1 MIAQVAKIWHLHGFF
16 HSPASDLRKDDLVFV
31 FSEKEIETLAET
43 HDLCIGGDSIE
54 MLQATSAVLRVIP
67 FVKVYYTL

>member
-1 MIAQVAKIWHLHGFF
+1 MTWFF
-16 HSPASDLRKDDLVFV
+16 F
-31 FSEKEIETLAET
+31 FSEKDIETLAET

-67 FVKVYYTL
+67 FVKVYTPAIFVTWFGIC